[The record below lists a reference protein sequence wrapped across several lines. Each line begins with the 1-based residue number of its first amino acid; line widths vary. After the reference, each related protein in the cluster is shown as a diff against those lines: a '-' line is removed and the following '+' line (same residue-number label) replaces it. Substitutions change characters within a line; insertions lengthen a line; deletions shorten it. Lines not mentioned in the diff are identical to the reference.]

1 MSLVFHDESRSKP
14 PGVVIEGHAIVSAD
28 GNISEADGS
37 MPKAL
42 MNEADWALFQSA
54 LDRAA
59 IVVLG
64 RLGHQ
69 AHSNPGRRRL
79 VLTGSVVGLVADPA
93 DPLAWC
99 WNPATLAFADVLE
112 RLEIAA
118 GTIAITGGTRVFD
131 HFLGIGYDRF
141 VLSTAT
147 NVLIEDGRPC
157 FTSDRPEAVLARHGL
172 VSDGGRTIDAAAG
185 VTCALWTRHHAAGTD

>member
-1 MSLVFHDESRSKP
+1 MSLVFHDESRSRP
-14 PGVVIEGHAIVSAD
+14 PGVEIEGHAIVSAD
-28 GNISEADGS
+28 GNISEADGT

-69 AHSNPGRRRL
+69 AHPNPGRRRL

-99 WNPATLAFADVLE
+99 WNPATLAFEDVLE

-118 GTIAITGGTRVFD
+118 GTVAVTGGTRVFD

-141 VLSTAT
+141 ALSTAT
-147 NVLIEDGRPC
+147 KVLIPDGRPC
-157 FTSDRPEAVLARHGL
+157 FTSDRPEPVLERHGL
-172 VSDGGRTIDAAAG
+172 VSEGGRLIDAVND
-185 VTCALWTRHHAAGTD
+185 VTAALWTRRHAAGTV